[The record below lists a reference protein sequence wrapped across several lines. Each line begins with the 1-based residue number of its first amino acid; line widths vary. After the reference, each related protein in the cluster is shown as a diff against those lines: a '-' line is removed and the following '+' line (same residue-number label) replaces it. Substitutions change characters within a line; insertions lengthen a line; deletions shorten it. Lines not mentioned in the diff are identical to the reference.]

1 MKQGADRTW
10 THGASVAAGWCGR
23 EYRPRVN
30 VAEAFLL
37 LAVVVLPAPLGV
49 LAALA
54 RKPWWW
60 AAVAAVGLTMIAAI
74 APTPEVGESRV
85 AAGDLVFLLVV
96 ALWVAGL
103 AWLGFFL
110 ARRFWVSRDE
120 STAAP

>member
-1 MKQGADRTW
+1 M
-10 THGASVAAGWCGR
+10 
-23 EYRPRVN
+23 N

-37 LAVVVLPAPLGV
+37 LAVVVLPLSLGV

-60 AAVAAVGLTMIAAI
+60 AAVAAVVLAMIAAI
-74 APTPEVGESRV
+74 APTPEAGESRV
-85 AAGDLVFLLVV
+85 AAGDLVFLLAV

-110 ARRFWVSRDE
+110 TRRFWVSRRG
-120 STAAP
+120 STAAPSS